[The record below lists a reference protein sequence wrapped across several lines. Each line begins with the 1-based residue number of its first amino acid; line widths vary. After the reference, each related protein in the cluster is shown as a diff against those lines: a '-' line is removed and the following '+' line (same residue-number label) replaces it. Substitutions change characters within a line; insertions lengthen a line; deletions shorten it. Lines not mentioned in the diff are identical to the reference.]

1 MDEHAS
7 LLLDIATRLYL
18 VEGSRD
24 KAFREEADVTP
35 IRAWQQVVALIQTEE
50 ALRVEP
56 ERVLRLRR
64 LLEHRL
70 QQRRAS

>member
-1 MDEHAS
+1 MDEHDR

-24 KAFREEADVTP
+24 RAFREETGLSP
-35 IRAWQQVVALIQTEE
+35 IRGWQQVVALIQTEE